1 MNRVLFVNLL
11 IALAPNVHFLRIL
24 HKLVA
29 EIRVGDADQRLRTLP
44 GGQALQVDHA
54 VFRDDVMYTGP
65 GVGVGTM
72 RLFMLPSLPVTVE
85 DMQIKLL
92 PPLDR
97 YAPITKSS
105 CPPVPEMCLSPA
117 DSALT

>member
-65 GVGVGTM
+65 GVGSDGAGGQGGNDAALHAAVLAGDGGGHANKTLAALGQV
-72 RLFMLPSLPVTVE
+72 RAHHEIQLP
-85 DMQIKLL
+85 
-92 PPLDR
+92 
-97 YAPITKSS
+97 AG
-105 CPPVPEMCLSPA
+105 A
-117 DSALT
+117 

>member
-54 VFRDDVMYTGP
+54 VFRYDVMYTGP
-65 GVGVGTM
+65 GVGSDGAGGQGGNDAALHAAVLAGKGDGGG
-72 RLFMLPSLPVTVE
+72 E
-85 DMQIKLL
+85 
-92 PPLDR
+92 
-97 YAPITKSS
+97 S
-105 CPPVPEMCLSPA
+105 CQH
-117 DSALT
+117 